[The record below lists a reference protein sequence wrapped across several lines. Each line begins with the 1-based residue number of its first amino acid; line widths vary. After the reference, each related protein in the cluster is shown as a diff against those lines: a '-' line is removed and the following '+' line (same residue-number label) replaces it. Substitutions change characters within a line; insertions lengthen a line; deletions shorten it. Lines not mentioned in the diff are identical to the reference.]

1 MCLTSLHV
9 TLTHAK
15 VQEAVKEIYWLINWK
30 FRVGFCGS
38 IAFPF
43 SLQLGS
49 FIPFC
54 FLWGSLGTANNVG
67 AIDFL
72 TDLRKKE
79 RVVYTWELHYRNKKS
94 SFSKAHNYFL
104 LVPHCPVWVTGLS
117 INMGHEM
124 G

>member
-1 MCLTSLHV
+1 MAQLLFPSAFNL
-9 TLTHAK
+9 
-15 VQEAVKEIYWLINWK
+15 AV
-30 FRVGFCGS
+30 S
-38 IAFPF
+38 
-43 SLQLGS
+43 SS
-49 FIPFC
+49 FC
-54 FLWGSLGTANNVG
+54 FLWGSLGTVNNVG

-79 RVVYTWELHYRNKKS
+79 RVVYIWDLHYRNKKS

-104 LVPHCPVWVTGLS
+104 LVPHCPVWVTGPS